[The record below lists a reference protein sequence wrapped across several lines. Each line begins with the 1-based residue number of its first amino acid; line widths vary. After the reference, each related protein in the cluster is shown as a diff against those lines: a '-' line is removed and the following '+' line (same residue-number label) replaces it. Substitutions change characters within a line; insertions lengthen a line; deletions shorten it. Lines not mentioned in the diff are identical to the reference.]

1 MRRKNMALGVVVLE
15 PSTGT
20 RCTLPWFAIAILEL
34 EVPKSIPQEIL
45 VIIISENLG
54 AQFQIISDTLQ
65 FKEAVMS
72 EVEVNNSICPD
83 SDFH

>member
-1 MRRKNMALGVVVLE
+1 MALGVVVLA
-15 PSTGT
+15 PSTAT

-54 AQFQIISDTLQ
+54 AQFRIICDTLQ
-65 FKEAVMS
+65 FTDAV
-72 EVEVNNSICPD
+72 ICLYLQKRQ
-83 SDFH
+83 